1 MSRPSVREGQPEKY
15 WQPKKW
21 TARHETIVRL
31 HSTGLTNNQIARI
44 VGMDPARVSVILS
57 DPRAKPA
64 THEQLSKNGDTLA
77 EVFSRIQAHAGD
89 ALDEVLAQMSS
100 AGDVRVRQKAAFG
113 IMDRAGL
120 APVQK
125 RVMLGAQL
133 PPEMLQG
140 VMSALVASEEGEDYE
155 YDVPERREVSDA
167 EFTIVEEEESEPEAP
182 FAEETSDV
190 SSN

>member
-1 MSRPSVREGQPEKY
+1 MPVPAVREGQREKY

-64 THEQLSKNGDTLA
+64 TREQLSRNGDTLA
-77 EVFSRIQAHAGD
+77 EVFSRIQAHAGEAFD
-89 ALDEVLAQMSS
+89 VILDQAREAK
-100 AGDVRVRQKAAFG
+100 DPRVQQKAAFG

-133 PPEMLQG
+133 PPEMLRG
-140 VMSALVASEEGEDYE
+140 VLTALKASDEGEDYE
-155 YDVPERREVSDA
+155 YDVPDRPEVSDA
-167 EFTIVEEEESEPEAP
+167 EFTIVEEEEPEPERP
-182 FAEETSDV
+182 FAEETSDAQ
-190 SSN
+190 SD